1 MERMTR
7 HCLLIIL
14 WCLPNWLYAHEALD
28 NFLHGLHTLY
38 AQFEQ
43 HIYDDNGH
51 LLETSQGK
59 MYVRRP
65 NKFRWDYQQPYN
77 QLIVADGKRV
87 WIYDSDLEQV
97 TRKSLSN
104 TLGKTPA
111 FILSRKRAPEED
123 FFINNLPSYRRDV
136 TRLELI
142 PKDAQA
148 QFDSMRLNLHGK
160 TLLNLELVDNLG
172 QTTNITFRQMRRN
185 PSLSD
190 KLFIFTPP
198 KGVDIIKDN

>member
-1 MERMTR
+1 MKR
-7 HCLLIIL
+7 HCLLIFL

-51 LLETSQGK
+51 LLEKSQGK

-87 WIYDSDLEQV
+87 WIYDNDLEQV
-97 TRKSLSN
+97 TLKSLSN

-111 FILSRKRAPEED
+111 FILSRKRALEED
-123 FFINNLPSYRRDV
+123 FFINNLPSYRRGV

-142 PKDAQA
+142 PKNAQA
-148 QFDSMRLNLHGK
+148 QFDSMRFNLHGK
-160 TLLNLELVDNLG
+160 TLLNLEIVDNLG
-172 QTTNITFRQMRRN
+172 QTTNITFRKMRRN
-185 PSLSD
+185 LRLSN
-190 KLFIFTPP
+190 KLFIFKPP